1 MNLPKR
7 LLTVSHSYVVA
18 QNRCLAHE
26 IAQAGKGNWEI
37 RTIAPRFMKGDLRHI
52 QFEELTN
59 DQSNAQTVNY
69 YWSRYPHVMMCGLE
83 LKRILSEPWDLVHV
97 WEEPFVLSG
106 AQTAW
111 WKPKT
116 AKLIF
121 ASFQNI
127 EKKYPPPFCWF
138 ERYTVNRCDGW
149 ISYGQTSHQTLSSR
163 PGYADKS
170 STIIPV
176 GVDVESFYPDKAI
189 GLAVRK
195 KLGWTDSTACPVI
208 GFLGRFVPEKGI
220 SLIMRILDQL
230 NSPWRALFV
239 GGGPMETELKRWGAQ
254 KGDRVRV
261 ITGVPHD
268 LVNGYLNAMDVML
281 APSQTTPRWKEQF
294 GRMIIEAF
302 AAGVPVIGSDSG
314 EIPYVIRDSGM
325 VVGENDEDG
334 WVRELTELLESPSR
348 RLELR
353 DRSIQRAHKEFTWR
367 VVAEK
372 HLHFFKRIID
382 MKKRD
387 S

>member
-1 MNLPKR
+1 MRK
-7 LLTVSHSYVVA
+7 LLTVGHSYVVA
-18 QNRCLAHE
+18 QNRRLAHE
-26 IAQAGKGNWEI
+26 MAQAGKGNWEI
-37 RTIAPRFMKGDLRHI
+37 RTVAPRFLKGDLRQIH
-52 QFEELTN
+52 FEALTN

-69 YWSRYPHVMMCGLE
+69 YLSRYPHIMMCGSE
-83 LKRILSEPWDLVHV
+83 LKRILSEPWDLVHL

-106 AQTAW
+106 AQVAW

-127 EKKYPPPFCWF
+127 EKRYPPPFCWF

-268 LVNGYLNAMDVML
+268 RVNGYLNAMDVML

-294 GRMIIEAF
+294 GRMLIEAF

-314 EIPYVIRDSGM
+314 EIPFVIRDSGII
-325 VVGENDEDG
+325 VAENDESG
-334 WVRELTELLESPSR
+334 WLTALRKFLDSEVRQKE
-348 RLELR
+348 
-353 DRSIQRAHKEFTWR
+353 IQNSALQRVHKEFTWSM
-367 VVAEK
+367 VAK
-372 HLHFFKRIID
+372 RHLHFFEDI
-382 MKKRD
+382 MK
-387 S
+387 